1 MPRESYD
8 ALMTGNLLERAGKPE
23 DIVGGVAYLCNDD
36 ASFVTGHLLDI
47 NGGKAFGAAGD
58 RPMNG

>member
-47 NGGKAFGAAGD
+47 NGGEAF
-58 RPMNG
+58 